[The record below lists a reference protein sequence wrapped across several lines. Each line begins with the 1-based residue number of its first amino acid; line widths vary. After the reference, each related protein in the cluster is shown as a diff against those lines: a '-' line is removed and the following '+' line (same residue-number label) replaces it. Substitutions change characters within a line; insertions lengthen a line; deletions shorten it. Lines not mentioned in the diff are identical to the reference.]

1 MYMIAIT
8 YPRLKNR
15 LWFNAKATDSPNLIN
30 YWINIFD
37 KVGLVKN
44 IENKRLTNY
53 GQLLRFSNL
62 FEIIISSHIIVN
74 RLISGTKLGKIN
86 FLIKSFGVTLGYL
99 VLILAATN
107 SSDESFIISMLLI
120 IPLWSLMEN
129 MVIRISLSIVNSKGI
144 IEAINIKNT
153 NLAYGICLASL
164 FEFIPVF
171 ITLCLVSSIVNW
183 NLTLF
188 YLLRIGV
195 LALGLSIIFV
205 IFGIAVSLKYYE
217 SRDQKFI
224 LPIIMKIILV
234 LTPVLPITK
243 EFNDV
248 IALFINLN
256 PATYPFVLV
265 GISNLDYDLNNGV
278 AFMSFVGFVSI
289 CTILIYRKR
298 GIVYKLSQE
307 TGEYIVKRF

>member
-1 MYMIAIT
+1 MIAIT
-8 YPRLKNR
+8 YTRLKNR

-44 IENKRLTNY
+44 IENTRLTNY

-298 GIVYKLSQE
+298 GIVYKSSQE

>member
-1 MYMIAIT
+1 MIAIT